1 MDEIKNNIKT
11 GEFHHIYLLYGDEH
25 YLRLQFRNRLTDA
38 LMPDN
43 AGMNFG
49 SYEGNSISEEAFID
63 QAETMPFFAE
73 RRVMVWNRSGFF
85 KNAAALLPDYIKNIP
100 DYLYL
105 IFVED
110 AVDQRGRMFKAV
122 KKYGHAADFAR
133 QDEKALSAWILRML
147 QDENLKIRSSAMSYL
162 LSRTGTDMEH
172 IRLETDKLIHYC
184 AGKGEVTREAIDAVT
199 ADPVENQIF
208 EMVRAIT
215 EGRRKDAMAM
225 YTDLITLRESPLG
238 ILYLIGREYHR
249 LMIVREMTERGAS
262 KSEIA
267 SKAGMPPFAVS
278 RSQSLARRF
287 SPNELEAIIGRCVQT
302 EEDVK
307 NGNLQDRLAV
317 ELLMMEV

>member
-1 MDEIKNNIKT
+1 MDEIRNNIRT
-11 GEFHHIYLLYGDEH
+11 GEFHHVYLLYGDEH

-38 LMPDN
+38 LMPEN

-49 SYEGNSISEEAFID
+49 SYEGNGISEEAFID
-63 QAETMPFFAE
+63 QAETMPFFAD

-85 KNAAALLPDYIKNIP
+85 KNAAALLPDYLKNLP

-122 KKYGHAADFAR
+122 KKYGHAAECAR
-133 QDEKALSAWILRML
+133 QNEKALSAWVLRML
-147 QDENLKIRSSAMSYL
+147 QEENLKIRPSAMSYL
-162 LSRTGTDMEH
+162 LSRTGPDMEH
-172 IRLETDKLIHYC
+172 VRLETDKLIHYC
-184 AGKGEVTREAIDAVT
+184 AGEGEVTREAIDAVT
-199 ADPVENQIF
+199 TDPVENQIF

-215 EGRRKDAMAM
+215 ERRRKDAMAM
-225 YTDLITLRESPLG
+225 YTDLITLRESPMG

-249 LMIVREMTERGAS
+249 LMIVREMTEGGAS

-267 SKAGMPPFAVS
+267 SKAGMPPFAVA

-287 SPNELEAIIGRCVQT
+287 SDGELEAVLTKCVKA

-307 NGNLQDRLAV
+307 TGALGDRLAV
-317 ELLMMEV
+317 ELLMMDV